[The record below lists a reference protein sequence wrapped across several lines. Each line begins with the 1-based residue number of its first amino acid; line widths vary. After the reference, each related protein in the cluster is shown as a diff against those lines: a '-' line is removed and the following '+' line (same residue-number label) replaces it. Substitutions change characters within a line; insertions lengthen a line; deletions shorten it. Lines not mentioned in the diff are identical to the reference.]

1 MTFFRSPEILASIL
15 GGKKDFKVP
24 ADLPL
29 QTTWLADG
37 KNPAPLVRKQNMKL
51 QIGGGGNMEQQ
62 GESKWI
68 IKEEIVQLAL
78 ATRKSTTID
87 DGYGRLLWNNSA
99 DSLATWDKN
108 EIGAMLTLTA
118 ITEPTGTEYTGLT
131 ALAFPSGSV
140 DGVSLGTKG
149 EQLLPKTS
157 TVHLTSI
164 RFCRL

>member
-1 MTFFRSPEILASIL
+1 VFFSLLLLEPLSPFLLSFASSSTMTFFRSPEILASIL

-87 DGYGRLLWNNSA
+87 D
-99 DSLATWDKN
+99 
-108 EIGAMLTLTA
+108 
-118 ITEPTGTEYTGLT
+118 
-131 ALAFPSGSV
+131 
-140 DGVSLGTKG
+140 
-149 EQLLPKTS
+149 
-157 TVHLTSI
+157 
-164 RFCRL
+164 